1 MGTVKGDLLEGFRTE
16 HRALA
21 AGMANLA
28 AALDRLVVGGDADAL
43 ARLPEAD
50 RFFRQILIPHAEW
63 EELTFYPAVRD
74 VLREHGDVNAAMLI
88 DHREILAR
96 IQTFLALTR
105 RLIAGER
112 DAVLL
117 DRVRILGYQIQAL
130 VEVHC
135 LKEEEIYCS
144 LIRRYLS
151 DREAPNALAV
161 GDQLGHD

>member
-1 MGTVKGDLLEGFRTE
+1 MGTVKGDLLEGFRAE
-16 HRALA
+16 HRALTS
-21 AGMANLA
+21 GMAGIA
-28 AALDRLVVGGDADAL
+28 AALDRLVAGDDVGGLD
-43 ARLPEAD
+43 RLPAAD
-50 RFFRQILIPHAEW
+50 QFFRQVLIPHAEW

-74 VLREHGDVNAAMLI
+74 VLREHGDVNAAMLL
-88 DHREILAR
+88 DHREILGR
-96 IQTFLALTR
+96 IHAFLALAR
-105 RLIAGER
+105 RIIAGER

-117 DRVRILGYQIQAL
+117 DRARILGYQVLAL
-130 VEVHC
+130 LEVHC